1 MKKALIA
8 IDLITLYMKK
18 EGFLE
23 RADIKVLTG
32 VEKL

>member
-23 RADIKVLTG
+23 RADKS
-32 VEKL
+32 